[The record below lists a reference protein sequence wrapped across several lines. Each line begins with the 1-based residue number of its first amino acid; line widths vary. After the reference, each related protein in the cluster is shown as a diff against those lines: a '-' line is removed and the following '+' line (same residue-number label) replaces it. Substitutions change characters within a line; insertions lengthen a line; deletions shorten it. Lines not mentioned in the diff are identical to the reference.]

1 MTAKKIW
8 ANLGVAQIERT
19 TKFYLALGF
28 EQNGDATKDLVSFLF
43 GEDKFVIH
51 FFQKERLATSL
62 EGPVANLQQGNE
74 IMFTI
79 SMESKEAIHKCIEQV
94 KALGGTVRFDP
105 RKDRSGWPCIQSI
118 L

>member
-51 FFQKERLATSL
+51 FFSKRK
-62 EGPVANLQQGNE
+62 VGN
-74 IMFTI
+74 
-79 SMESKEAIHKCIEQV
+79 K
-94 KALGGTVRFDP
+94 P
-105 RKDRSGWPCIQSI
+105 RGARGQPSAGQ
-118 L
+118 